1 MDILQ
6 SWEASKSILHL
17 LLSPI
22 KVKYYFFRI
31 DGEEDTYDARL
42 YKVKNDWKVEVRVD
56 DEGYNTQVVRIH
68 DDDSES
74 EEVLVS
80 KDVKRYKLKY
90 KGISAKDVREGVEIA
105 NGIADLIG
113 KIFGWFKPFSMN

>member
-1 MDILQ
+1 M
-6 SWEASKSILHL
+6 
-17 LLSPI
+17 
-22 KVKYYFFRI
+22 
-31 DGEEDTYDARL
+31 
-42 YKVKNDWKVEVRVD
+42 EVRVD

-113 KIFGWFKPFSMN
+113 KIIGWFKPFSIN